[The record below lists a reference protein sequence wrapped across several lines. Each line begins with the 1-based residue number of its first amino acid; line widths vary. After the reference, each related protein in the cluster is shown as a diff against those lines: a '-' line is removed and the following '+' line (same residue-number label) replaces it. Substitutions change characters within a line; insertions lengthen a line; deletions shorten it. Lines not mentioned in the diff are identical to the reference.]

1 MKNIALI
8 GCSSRKKGKNEP
20 DKKYKASEIYVG
32 NNFIHS
38 VEEGLKQ
45 FNCEEYYI
53 LSGNMDYG
61 LLHPDDQIQYYNVY
75 LSNKNNKNNIKV
87 EVIHK
92 HKNTTSSHTIKGV
105 LTDSSELVFDGIIR
119 IPKDS
124 QKCDG
129 YLNHRAVLLSDNA
142 KVKATPELEIY
153 ADDVKCSHGSAV
165 GSLDENLLFYLMSRG
180 IGAEEGKRILLKSFL
195 SDSLPD
201 SFETYIDEWMDE
213 NV

>member
-1 MKNIALI
+1 MKPINNITLMGYDGVLTEGHLSDEMTQIVVPENGLFSAYILHM
-8 GCSSRKKGKNEP
+8 
-20 DKKYKASEIYVG
+20 VG
-32 NNFIHS
+32 NIH
-38 VEEGLKQ
+38 LKVVLDGE
-45 FNCEEYYI
+45 NSKCDI
-53 LSGNMDYG
+53 K
-61 LLHPDDQIQYYNVY
+61 IVY

-92 HKNTTSSHTIKGV
+92 YGNTTSSHTIKGV

-180 IGAEEGKRILLKSFL
+180 IDAEEGKRILLKSFL

>member
-1 MKNIALI
+1 MGYDGVLT
-8 GCSSRKKGKNEP
+8 
-20 DKKYKASEIYVG
+20 
-32 NNFIHS
+32 
-38 VEEGLKQ
+38 EGHLSDEMTQ
-45 FNCEEYYI
+45 IVVPENGLFSAYI
-53 LSGNMDYG
+53 LHVFGNIHLKVVLDG
-61 LLHPDDQIQYYNVY
+61 ENSKCDIKIVY

-92 HKNTTSSHTIKGV
+92 RKNTISSHMIRGV
-105 LTDSSELVFDGIIR
+105 LADSSEMVFDGVIR
-119 IPKDS
+119 IPKES

-142 KVKATPELEIY
+142 RVKATPELEIY

-165 GSLDENLLFYLMSRG
+165 GALDENLLFYLMSRG

>member
-1 MKNIALI
+1 MKPINNITLM
-8 GCSSRKKGKNEP
+8 GCDGVLAESCLSDEMTQIVVPENGLFSA
-20 DKKYKASEIYVG
+20 YILHMVG
-32 NNFIHS
+32 NIH
-38 VEEGLKQ
+38 LKVVLDGEDAK
-45 FNCEEYYI
+45 CDI
-53 LSGNMDYG
+53 K
-61 LLHPDDQIQYYNVY
+61 IVY
-75 LSNKNNKNNIKV
+75 LSNKNNKNIIKV

-105 LTDSSELVFDGIIR
+105 LTDSSKMVFDGIIR

>member
-1 MKNIALI
+1 MKPINNISLM
-8 GCSSRKKGKNEP
+8 GYDGVLSTTELS
-20 DKKYKASEIYVG
+20 DEITEIIVP
-32 NNFIHS
+32 
-38 VEEGLKQ
+38 E
-45 FNCEEYYI
+45 NCEFMANILHLSGSVSLKII
-53 LSGNMDYG
+53 LSGEQAKCN
-61 LLHPDDQIQYYNVY
+61 IKIAY
-75 LSNKNNKNNIKV
+75 LSNKNNKNIIKV

-105 LTDSSELVFDGIIR
+105 LTDSSEMVFDGIIR

-180 IGAEEGKRILLKSFL
+180 IGAEEGKCILLKSFL